1 MNKIALCTLV
11 FVASVAVAPAAR
23 AGDAAVKCVAEYIES
38 RWPWAKTQP
47 YVPDNTHFRFV
58 CPGLGTRTI
67 PQLYQ
72 IDWSMVGVPFKEP
85 APGGGTRYVVW
96 MER

>member
-1 MNKIALCTLV
+1 MNKIALCTMV
-11 FVASVAVAPAAR
+11 FVASVAAFQPAQAR
-23 AGDAAVKCVAEYIES
+23 DAALKCVAEHTES
-38 RWPWAKTQP
+38 KWPWRATQP

-72 IDWSMVGVPFKEP
+72 MDWELIELPFKEP
-85 APGGGTRYVVW
+85 APGGGLRYVVW
-96 MER
+96 LER

>member
-1 MNKIALCTLV
+1 MNRIALCTLV
-11 FVASVAVAPAAR
+11 FVASAAAFPSAQ
-23 AGDAAVKCVAEYIES
+23 AGDAAVKCVAEYVES
-38 RWPWAKTQP
+38 RWPYRATQP

-72 IDWSMVGVPFKEP
+72 MDWSMVELPFKEP
-85 APGGGTRYVVW
+85 APGGGLRYVVW